1 MADRVR
7 KNRSSHPSRVWL
19 AAGALALGA
28 GAVLAVGAGT
38 AHADADPGASASDG
52 ARSAGPAARSSA
64 RESGQRVRRTSA
76 ASGAASE
83 GSPPADPGGAPAV
96 SSVTASRHT
105 AGTAAAPAPAP
116 CLQSQTCGTATFT
129 PGPLFQ
135 GWTAPAGVQSVFV
148 SMQGGFGGAGGD
160 SRNFGQPAF
169 LQANVS
175 LTLPNPGGLAV
186 FVPSGGGSPG
196 GSTTGGSGGDQT
208 GGAGGSGSLSGS
220 GGGGGG
226 GAAQITAVYPSGEV
240 FLLVAGGGGGS
251 GGDRNGTG
259 GAGGDAGGVDAAG
272 PPPSG
277 GLWPGNAGL
286 AAAGDNGG
294 DGGAGGTQ
302 SAQGFGGAG
311 GSAEDFTGNGGGG
324 GGGGGFGGGSGGQPG
339 QASRDPFA
347 TAGAGGG
354 GGGGSSYANTVYTSL
369 AVAGP
374 PVPSDPDFP
383 FDGFVVL
390 NWVDIL
396 TPALRPL
403 RSDRATDQQLVAAS
417 FLPTDPATQPTLTWS
432 ASAGLPEGLTL
443 SPSGALSGK
452 PKKAGPYS
460 FVATVQGVSAPG
472 LLVNGGQMDVTSVI
486 TYSGTVCSRRCGRG
500 GRT

>member
-7 KNRSSHPSRVWL
+7 KNMSSHSSRVWL

-38 AHADADPGASASDG
+38 AHADADAGASASDG
-52 ARSAGPAARSSA
+52 ARSAGAAARSSA
-64 RESGQRVRRTSA
+64 RESGQRVRGSSV
-76 ASGAASE
+76 ASGAASAG
-83 GSPPADPGGAPAV
+83 GSWAGEGGAPAS
-96 SSVTASRHT
+96 SSVTASRQT
-105 AGTAAAPAPAP
+105 ARAAAAPAPAP

-135 GWTAPAGVQSVFV
+135 GWTAPTGVQSVFV

-259 GAGGDAGGVDAAG
+259 GAGGD
-272 PPPSG
+272 
-277 GLWPGNAGL
+277 
-286 AAAGDNGG
+286 
-294 DGGAGGTQ
+294 GGAGGTQ

-354 GGGGSSYANTVYTSL
+354 GGGGSSYANTVYTTL

-432 ASAGLPEGLTL
+432 ASAGLPAGLTL

>member
-1 MADRVR
+1 MAKKTVTMDWLQR
-7 KNRSSHPSRVWL
+7 PVWL
-19 AAGALALGA
+19 VAGALALGA
-28 GAVLAVGAGT
+28 GAALAVGSGT
-38 AHADADPGASASDG
+38 AHADSDATSSDG
-52 ARSAGPAARSSA
+52 ARSTGAAAGSSA
-64 RESGQRVRRTSA
+64 RDSNRPVRGASA
-76 ASGAASE
+76 ADSRQ
-83 GSPPADPGGAPAV
+83 
-96 SSVTASRHT
+96 ASR
-105 AGTAAAPAPAP
+105 TAAAPTPAP
-116 CLQSQTCGTATFT
+116 CLQSQTCGTTTLT

-148 SMQGGFGGAGGD
+148 SMQGGYGGAGG
-160 SRNFGQPAF
+160 NAPIGQPAF
-169 LQANVS
+169 LQANVP
-175 LTLPNPGGLAV
+175 LTPPNPGGLAI
-186 FVPSGGGSPG
+186 FVPSGGGF
-196 GSTTGGSGGDQT
+196 SGGQNSGGGGGNQT
-208 GGAGGSGSLSGS
+208 GGAGGSGSLSGD

-226 GAAQITAVYPSGEV
+226 GAAQVTAVYPSGEV

-272 PPPSG
+272 PPPPG

-286 AAAGDNGG
+286 AAPGDNGG
-294 DGGAGGTQ
+294 DGGGGGTQ

-311 GSAEDFTGNGGGG
+311 GPAEDFSGNGGGG

-339 QASRDPFA
+339 QAGVSPFA

-354 GGGGSSYANTVYTSL
+354 GGGGSSYANPDYTTF

-374 PVPSDPDFP
+374 PVPGDPNHP
-383 FDGFVVL
+383 FDGFVLL

-403 RSDRATDQQLVAAS
+403 RSDRTTDQQLVAAS
-417 FLPTDPATQPTLTWS
+417 FLPTNPATQPTLTWS

-443 SPSGALSGK
+443 SPSGELSGK

-460 FVATVQGVSAPG
+460 FVATVQGVTAPG
-472 LLVNGGQMDVTSVI
+472 FLVYGGQVDITSVI
-486 TYSGTVCSRRCGRG
+486 TYSGTVCSQRCGRG